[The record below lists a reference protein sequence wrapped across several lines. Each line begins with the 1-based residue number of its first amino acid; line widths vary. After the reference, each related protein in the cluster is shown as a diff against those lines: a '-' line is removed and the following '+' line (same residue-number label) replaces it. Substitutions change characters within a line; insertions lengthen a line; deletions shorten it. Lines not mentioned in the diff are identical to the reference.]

1 MTEAKK
7 QKETGKQG
15 AWKIGLG
22 VLGLV
27 VVVGLMALLYT
38 RFSAKPVSGSKE
50 ITIEVV
56 DNEKKSTMYEVKTDA
71 EYLRQAMEEAEG
83 LTFEG
88 EEGPY
93 GLSIS
98 IINGIRADYTKDGA
112 YWSFYV
118 NNEYCNYGVDEQPVM
133 DGDAFK
139 IEYTSA
145 Q

>member
-38 RFSAKPVSGSKE
+38 RFSAKPVAGSKE

-71 EYLRQAMEEAEG
+71 EYLRQAMDEADG
-83 LTFEG
+83 LT
-88 EEGPY
+88 Y
-93 GLSIS
+93 GGSES
-98 IINGIRADYTKDGA
+98 DTGMMVDTINGLRADYTADKA
-112 YWSFYV
+112 YWSFYI
-118 NNEYCNYGVDEQPVM
+118 NGEYCNFGIDQQPIA
-133 DGDAFK
+133 DGDQFK
-139 IEYTSA
+139 IEYTA
-145 Q
+145 AE